1 MTPNL
6 PPFRMIDD
14 ADTFRWLAVELSK
27 ERLLAL
33 DTESNSLHAY
43 KERVCLVQL
52 STRQQDYII
61 DPFAIAD
68 LSPLGVLLADPHIE
82 IVLHAAEYDLMTLKR
97 DYGFAINNLFDTM
110 IAARIAQYTSFGL
123 ASVLEYHFDVKPD
136 KSHQRDN
143 WGKRPL
149 SADSLLYAQM
159 DTHYLPRLRDEL
171 HAKLVELGRWE
182 ETQEIFREA
191 AEVPAADNT
200 TDPEGYWNI
209 GRPADLNR
217 TQMAVLRELYLLRE
231 ELAEAEDVAIFKVLT
246 NNQMVNIAREIPRAL
261 RQLNDV
267 KRVPGIVVRRYGDQI
282 IDAVNLGRLGVD
294 DLPPEPPLPTPP
306 DSQIADRFTVLQ
318 QWRKEKGIERG
329 VGSDMVLHKSV
340 LWALAKEVPASLD
353 ELRQVDGIG
362 PVRLKLYGE
371 ELMGVLSN
379 FHSE

>member
-1 MTPNL
+1 
-6 PPFRMIDD
+6 MIDD